1 MTARILLVDDE
12 ATLRRT
18 LERALSSFGY
28 EVFTAADAHTAYA
41 LLGETPVDLVLL
53 DLRMPQMAGDALYL
67 AIVRRWPEMRGRV
80 ILMSGDPWSHQ
91 ETWPADLQACPILSK
106 PFTLDVL
113 ARTVAGVLAQ
123 AAAADRLPNKR
134 QGNGQ

>member
-1 MTARILLVDDE
+1 MSPRILLVDDE

-18 LERALSSFGY
+18 LERALSNFGY
-28 EVFTAADAHTAYA
+28 EVFTAPDAHSAYA
-41 LLGETPVDLVLL
+41 LLDETPVDLVLL

-67 AIVRRWPEMRGRV
+67 AIVRRWPAMQGRIV
-80 ILMSGDPWSHQ
+80 LMSGDPWSHQ
-91 ETWPADLQACPILSK
+91 ETWPADLRACPILAK

-113 ARTVAGVLAQ
+113 AKTVASVLAQ
-123 AAAADRLPNKR
+123 AAAADRLPHKR